1 MKYDN
6 IYQHNLRLNLDKK
19 EHLQA
24 HRYLMNADMKK
35 YGSRNEY
42 IVQAILAG
50 ATELNKPEGTR
61 KSDTPLVLS
70 QEQMNELAG
79 KVVEHMKA
87 DVLNEVL
94 KTLLNMIVSNPSGLM
109 QSQIQRPSESDNQVE
124 DYLADAAMDYFEE

>member
-6 IYQHNLRLNLDKK
+6 VYQHNLRLNLDKK

-50 ATELNKPEGTR
+50 APELKIPEGTR
-61 KSDTPLVLS
+61 KSDIPLVLS
-70 QEQMNELAG
+70 QEQMNELVG

-94 KTLLNMIVSNPSGLM
+94 KTLLSMIVTNPSGLI
-109 QSQIQRPSESDNQVE
+109 QSTPQSSETDTSVE

>member
-42 IVQAILAG
+42 LVQAILLG
-50 ATELNKPEGTR
+50 AVELNKPEGAR
-61 KSDTPLVLS
+61 MSAPKLVFS
-70 QEQMNELAG
+70 QEQMNELAN
-79 KVVEHMKA
+79 KVVEQMKA

-94 KTLLNMIVSNPSGLM
+94 KTLLSMLVINPSGMM
-109 QSQIQRPSESDNQVE
+109 QQTQQNSETDNTVE
-124 DYLADAAMDYFEE
+124 DYLADAALDYFEE